1 MTISPPALA
10 DGGRQQPLRLVLAA
24 LGRRPAIA
32 ALMEAA
38 APALAAALALRLRAL
53 TPPEAPSMA
62 LAGLHSP
69 TADADSGWLAP
80 LPLDPGLPLPAS
92 GCWAEALGAWRQP
105 CLLLVRGDELDTGR
119 PAAAAALLCQWR
131 APLLGLVQWGGEWC
145 DEERRADALPWLG
158 WLPRPDDAPGEPAP
172 QVEHEASRCLLAASS
187 LPLLRLRL
195 AQLDLA

>member
-1 MTISPPALA
+1 
-10 DGGRQQPLRLVLAA
+10 
-24 LGRRPAIA
+24 
-32 ALMEAA
+32 
-38 APALAAALALRLRAL
+38 
-53 TPPEAPSMA
+53 
-62 LAGLHSP
+62 
-69 TADADSGWLAP
+69 
-80 LPLDPGLPLPAS
+80 
-92 GCWAEALGAWRQP
+92 
-105 CLLLVRGDELDTGR
+105 LLVRGDELDTGR

-158 WLPRPDDAPGEPAP
+158 WLPRPDDAPGESAP